1 MVKQALAF
9 TVLMGFFLTSCSD
22 SKKVQDSKIENVE
35 EGTAVGTND
44 ELVGRWA
51 EPNPINAQEV
61 QGIEMMEDGTAKSIN
76 MATLLYSKWWIKD
89 QQLFLVE
96 ESLGSG
102 GSTVDTAT
110 YEIIKVDKDSL
121 VLKNNNQTIRYKKQ

>member
-22 SKKVQDSKIENVE
+22 NKKVQDPEIENVE
-35 EGTAVGTND
+35 EVTAVGTND

>member
-1 MVKQALAF
+1 MVKKALAF

-22 SKKVQDSKIENVE
+22 SKKVQDTKIENVE

-89 QQLFLVE
+89 QKLYLVE

-102 GSTVDTAT
+102 GSTIDTAS
-110 YEIIKVDKDSL
+110 YEIIKVGKDSL
-121 VLKNNNQTIRYKKQ
+121 VLKNNDQIIRYKKQ